1 MCACVIPRRVVL
13 ETLCPCYDVPLPH
26 VLQAA
31 TPVACAGV
39 ICIAI
44 GTGFLA
50 IAAVFIL
57 VFRNSLGYLFV
68 DSANVAAVVA
78 SICPIAATYQIPD
91 GVLGTIGGVL
101 RYVNSCQSCFRG

>member
-1 MCACVIPRRVVL
+1 M
-13 ETLCPCYDVPLPH
+13 
-26 VLQAA
+26 
-31 TPVACAGV
+31 

-50 IAAVFIL
+50 IAAVLIL

-68 DSANVAAVVA
+68 DSADVAAVVA
-78 SICPIAATYQIPD
+78 SICPIAAMYQIPD

-101 RYVNSCQSCFRG
+101 RCIPKCQPKYRSMRGLRHITSSMLLLALRGISGNGERTME